1 MLADTFSLA
10 FGFTATATACGLK
23 PNGALDMALIAADAP
38 CSAAGLFTT
47 NRVKAVPVIY
57 DQNVLATNA
66 ASIRAVVVNAGNA
79 NACTGP
85 QGAANCRAMAEMTA
99 ERLGCRA
106 EQVLVLSTGVIGR
119 QLDMAK
125 VAQGI
130 ASLTGP
136 GAQRG
141 AGAAARAIMTT
152 DTRPKVAARTIAVS
166 GTTITIAGMCKGA
179 GMIHPNMATMLAIV
193 TTDAQASP
201 AILDRALR
209 YAADRSFNRV
219 SVDGDTST
227 NDTLLLLASGASGIS
242 VSDTDARDGL
252 AFEQF
257 TATLTEVCIDLAK
270 QIARDGEGATRLV
283 EITVRGAED
292 EQQAHRVANAIAR
305 SPLVKTAIHGNDP
318 NWGRIVCA
326 AGYSGA
332 AIDPDRLALWFG
344 PPSSPIHLVANGLPL
359 DADLS
364 AASALLRQ
372 DPVFITLDL
381 GLGNAHT
388 TIWTC
393 DFSKEYVEI
402 NAHYTT

>member
-1 MLADTFSLA
+1 MQADTFSLA
-10 FGFTATATACGLK
+10 SGFAATATACGLK
-23 PNGALDMALIAADAP
+23 PNGALDMALIATDAP

-47 NRVKAVPVIY
+47 NRIKAAPVIY
-57 DQNVLATNA
+57 DQDVLAANA
-66 ASIRAVVVNAGNA
+66 SAIRAVVVNAGNA

-85 QGAANCRAMAEMTA
+85 QGDANCRAMAAMTA
-99 ERLGCRA
+99 ERLECRA
-106 EQVLVLSTGVIGR
+106 DQVLVLSTGVIGR
-119 QLDMAK
+119 QLDMTK
-125 VAQGI
+125 VAQGV

-136 GAQRG
+136 TAHRG

-152 DTRPKVAARTIAVS
+152 DTRPKVAARTTSVA
-166 GTTITIAGMCKGA
+166 GKTITIAGMCKGA

-201 AILDRALR
+201 ATLDRALR
-209 YAADRSFNRV
+209 YAANRSFNRV

-227 NDTLLLLASGASGIS
+227 NDTLLLLASGASG
-242 VSDTDARDGL
+242 VRVNDTPEADDCS
-252 AFEQF
+252 FDQF
-257 TATLTEVCIDLAK
+257 TVLLTEVCIDLAK

-283 EITVRGAED
+283 EIVVSGAQD
-292 EQQAHRVANAIAR
+292 EQQAHQVANAIAR
-305 SPLVKTAIHGNDP
+305 SPLVKTAIHGGDP

-332 AIDPDRLALWFG
+332 AIAPDRLALWFG
-344 PPSSPIHLVANGLPL
+344 PADSRVQLVANGLPL
-359 DADLS
+359 DADLA

-381 GLGNAHT
+381 GLGSAHT
-388 TIWTC
+388 TVWTC